1 MNVGFHLST
10 KMEGYS
16 RTQYSSSERLLKQT
30 KNPNMIMGQCLK
42 KFMTLFQGIMNV
54 ALWLADRNAD
64 ID

>member
-1 MNVGFHLST
+1 
-10 KMEGYS
+10 
-16 RTQYSSSERLLKQT
+16 
-30 KNPNMIMGQCLK
+30 MIMGECLK